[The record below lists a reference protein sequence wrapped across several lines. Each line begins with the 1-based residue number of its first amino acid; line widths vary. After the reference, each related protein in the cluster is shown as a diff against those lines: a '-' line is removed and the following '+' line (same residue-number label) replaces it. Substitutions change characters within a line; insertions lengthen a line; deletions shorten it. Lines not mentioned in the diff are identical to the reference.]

1 MPFKAVLGDS
11 TVVKSNQV
19 KHRHVHSRE
28 EFNQVKQLLIQFKTK
43 EVIRLLKNNE
53 NADART
59 RRLHLILE
67 DFYKGELYLRVVRKV
82 RSLETSNI
90 LTFLVDVRFT
100 CTDIPL
106 SMYVRFSALPN
117 LKKIFHDAYE
127 VLNEKS
133 GSEKRENN

>member
-19 KHRHVHSRE
+19 KHWHVHSRD
-28 EFNQVKQLLIQFKTK
+28 EFNLVKQLLIQFKTK
-43 EVIRLLKNNE
+43 EVMRLLKNNE

-82 RSLETSNI
+82 
-90 LTFLVDVRFT
+90 
-100 CTDIPL
+100 
-106 SMYVRFSALPN
+106 
-117 LKKIFHDAYE
+117 H
-127 VLNEKS
+127 
-133 GSEKRENN
+133 